1 MTSQITV
8 LFRTMVPK
16 SSPKSRV
23 PPPPYLTASFS
34 ESLGDS
40 VPSFPSIRSVLWGD
54 SRRFVVVNF
63 PRQTSFCGRFIGSLP
78 YLVDD
83 CAHSSRSPATAGLV
97 DVTSYCT
104 MSSTPI
110 SSSSFQPIF
119 DAALSDYAKKT
130 GIDLATHPF
139 AQTLQ
144 NCQSADAILDLLQ
157 DRAREFSTYRDGNRK
172 LIDCLKP
179 VVQTLHTF
187 SGLLAGAAALVSPR
201 VSNTFNP
208 TRDPT
213 FLTPSIN
220 VFPSSCHF
228 HLQIQSWLASMFSLP
243 YVSSR
248 PLFKYTL
255 VSSRHLR
262 RLSESVQVM
271 TLSSTC
277 SNVLGTS
284 SIAYGF
290 TPRSLSPLQ

>member
-1 MTSQITV
+1 
-8 LFRTMVPK
+8 
-16 SSPKSRV
+16 
-23 PPPPYLTASFS
+23 
-34 ESLGDS
+34 
-40 VPSFPSIRSVLWGD
+40 
-54 SRRFVVVNF
+54 
-63 PRQTSFCGRFIGSLP
+63 
-78 YLVDD
+78 
-83 CAHSSRSPATAGLV
+83 
-97 DVTSYCT
+97 
-104 MSSTPI
+104 MSSTPTA
-110 SSSSFQPIF
+110 SSNFQPIF

-130 GIDLATHPF
+130 GLDLATYPF

-144 NCQSADAILDLLQ
+144 NCQSADAILSLLQ
-157 DRAREFSTYRDGNRK
+157 DKAEHFHAYRDGNRK

-248 PLFKYTL
+248 PLFNYTL